1 MPTGCREA
9 QTCPTALIP
18 CHLLFEYIS
27 LSHERHQHPVFA
39 NFPTFLPK
47 IRSYRRLLVAPHLR
61 AVMFLVLFLRLPL
74 CAQEGAVVRSIDFQ
88 GNDAVDSD
96 ALRGVMLT
104 YQTGWISEK
113 IFGSEPFLFGE
124 DVFRTDLQNI
134 VAEYQRQGFLGVQI
148 DTALVMLDDEGET
161 VSLEIWIQ
169 EGAPYTITSISIDA
183 PGDSLWTEGFGDV
196 WSSLSEEFALR
207 QGVRFQDTD
216 LLTDRE
222 RITRAFSG
230 RGYAY
235 VSADYSL
242 DVDTVHQRVAVR
254 WKLVP
259 GPLCHYGEISI
270 VGNERVETA
279 LIENKLPFGPGDIY
293 SSSQLEEVQRD
304 IYSLGQFQ
312 AVFFRPRLGNEK
324 GSEIPLTISL
334 QEAPRTKAKL
344 GAGYGAEEH
353 LRAFVELK
361 RLSFLGG
368 ARTLT
373 LYAKYSRLTP
383 INTSITLAQPD
394 FLIPKLNLYI
404 RPYILFE
411 KEIGYSVD
419 RFGGDVTLER
429 RLFES
434 LMTSVS
440 YTLEQVN
447 TPDGQEVTQSSPAS
461 YNKSALGLSLTL
473 STAVP
478 VFDPREGWLQALRLF
493 YTGLPPSPEVKFFRA
508 LYDIRRYDLIS
519 SSVVL
524 ATRFK
529 IGTIWSY
536 SESDFV
542 PPEERFY
549 AGGSYSVRG
558 YSRSKLGP
566 ADTYGNPIG
575 GKSLLEG
582 SVEFRFPLAGSFGLV
597 AFVDAG
603 NVWEPTITY
612 KLKDIAYAVGTGL
625 RYETPVGPVRFD
637 AARTLRQPGMP
648 WQFHFSIGQA
658 F

>member
-1 MPTGCREA
+1 MLGT
-9 QTCPTALIP
+9 
-18 CHLLFEYIS
+18 S
-27 LSHERHQHPVFA
+27 
-39 NFPTFLPK
+39 
-47 IRSYRRLLVAPHLR
+47 HLR
-61 AVMFLVLFLRLPL
+61 AVVFLVLLLRLPSY
-74 CAQEGAVVRSIDFQ
+74 AQEGAVVRSIVFQ
-88 GNDAVDSD
+88 GNEAVDSD

-104 YQTGWISEK
+104 YQTTWISEK
-113 IFGSEPFLFGE
+113 IFGAEPSLFGE
-124 DVFRTDLQNI
+124 DVFQTDLQNI

-148 DTALVMLDDEGET
+148 DTAIVMPDEEGKT
-161 VSLEIWIQ
+161 VSLEIRIQ

-183 PGDSLWTEGFGDV
+183 AGDSLWTKVFGEA
-196 WSSLSEEFALR
+196 WPSLSEECVLR
-207 QGVRFQDTD
+207 EGSRFRDND

-222 RITRAFSG
+222 RITTAFSG

-235 VSADYSL
+235 VSAEYSL
-242 DVDTVHQRVAVR
+242 DVDTVHQTVAVR

-259 GPLCHYGEISI
+259 GPLCHYGEIRI

-279 LIENKLPFGPGDIY
+279 LIEKKLPFGPGDIY
-293 SSSQLEEVQRD
+293 STAQLEEAQRD
-304 IYSLGQFQ
+304 IYALGQFQ
-312 AVFFRPRLGNEK
+312 AVLFRPLLGNEK
-324 GSEIPLTISL
+324 RREIPLTISL
-334 QEAPRTKAKL
+334 QEAPRTKAKF
-344 GAGYGAEEH
+344 GGGYGAEEH

-361 RLSFLGG
+361 RLGFLGG

-383 INTSITLAQPD
+383 LNTSITLAQPD
-394 FLIPKLNLYI
+394 FLIPKLNLYV

-411 KEIGYSVD
+411 EEIGYSVN
-419 RFGGDVTLER
+419 RYGGDVTLER

-434 LMTSVS
+434 LMTNVS

-447 TPDGQEVTQSSPAS
+447 TPEGQDVTQSSPSS

-478 VFDPREGWLQALRLF
+478 VFDPRDGWLQALRLF

-566 ADTYGNPIG
+566 TDTYGNPIG

-612 KLKDIAYAVGTGL
+612 KLKEIAYAVGAGL
-625 RYETPVGPVRFD
+625 RYETPVGPVRLD
-637 AARTLRQPGMP
+637 AAHTLRQRGMP